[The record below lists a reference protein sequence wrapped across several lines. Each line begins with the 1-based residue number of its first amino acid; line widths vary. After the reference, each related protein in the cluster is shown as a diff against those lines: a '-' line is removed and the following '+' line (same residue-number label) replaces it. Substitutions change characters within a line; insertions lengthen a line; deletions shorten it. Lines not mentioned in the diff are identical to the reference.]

1 MNIPF
6 LKNASVRTE
15 KFIKN
20 SFLILLFQ
28 GFNIISNFLLVSI
41 TLDFLGVEEYGVW
54 ITLTSFVTWFSFLDI
69 GLAHGLRNKY
79 AEAKTEND
87 FLKIKSLVSTAFF
100 SLLLISTIGFS
111 IVFLIGYNLNWAIL
125 LNGPEHLKDEL
136 KNVGLFMVFTFFL
149 RLVLNI
155 VAVLKTAEQQPSVA
169 TFLTTSGN
177 LLSLL
182 GIFLIIEFYNPSF
195 LQLGVVLSISQVLP
209 IFLAFIFYFSSSYK
223 IIFPRVEYFSKS
235 NLNSIFSIGFKFFV
249 IQLLNLVILQ
259 SNILIIAHVCGP
271 ESVAD
276 YSIAFKYLW
285 LLMILHGAVITPLW
299 SASTEA
305 YAKKDKVWLKN
316 IMSRLNTVFLGLVL
330 IGILLIFGSSFFYKL
345 WLKGNVEVDYLLLF
359 LIFLNFTF
367 TMRYSTFRMFMNGV
381 GKIRLQLF
389 VTTIQAVLHIPLAI
403 VAANYFDVYGVII
416 VSITWTF
423 LNSIWEPIQFKK
435 IISESA
441 EGIWSL

>member
-1 MNIPF
+1 MLKKIFTTSNDRSSKY
-6 LKNASVRTE
+6 LKNTF
-15 KFIKN
+15 FI
-20 SFLILLFQ
+20 IIFQ
-28 GFNIISNFLLVSI
+28 GGNVVSNFLLVTI
-41 TLDFLGVEEYGVW
+41 TLNFLGVEEYGVW
-54 ITLTSFVTWFSFLDI
+54 ITLTSLVTWFSFLDI

-79 AEAKTEND
+79 AEAKAEND

-100 SLLLISTIGFS
+100 SLLFLSLFGFV
-111 IVFLIGYNLNWAIL
+111 IVFLVGSNLNWATL
-125 LNGPEHLKDEL
+125 LNGPDYLKNEL
-136 KNVGLFMVFTFFL
+136 RNVGLFMVSTFFL

-155 VAVLKTAEQQPSVA
+155 VAVLKTADQQPSVA

-177 LLSLL
+177 ILSLV
-182 GIFLIIEFYNPSF
+182 GIFLLIEFYNPSF

-209 IFLAFIFYFSSSYK
+209 ILIAFIFYFSNSYK
-223 IIFPRVEYFSKS
+223 NIFPKIEYFSKS
-235 NLNSIFSIGFKFFV
+235 NLNSIFSIGFKFFI
-249 IQLLNLVILQ
+249 IQLLNLIILQ

-285 LLMILHGAVITPLW
+285 LIIILHGAIINPLW

-305 YAKKDKVWLKN
+305 YANNDRVWLKN
-316 IMSRLNTVFLGLVL
+316 IMSRLNRVFLVLVL
-330 IGILLIFGSSFFYKL
+330 IGILLIFGSSFFYKI
-345 WLKGNVEVDYLLLF
+345 WLKGNIEVDYLLLF

-389 VTTIQAVLHIPLAI
+389 VTSIQAILHIPLAI
-403 VAANYFDVYGVII
+403 IAANYLDVYGVIL

-423 LNSIWEPIQFKK
+423 FNSVWEPIQFKK

-441 EGIWSL
+441 VGIWSR